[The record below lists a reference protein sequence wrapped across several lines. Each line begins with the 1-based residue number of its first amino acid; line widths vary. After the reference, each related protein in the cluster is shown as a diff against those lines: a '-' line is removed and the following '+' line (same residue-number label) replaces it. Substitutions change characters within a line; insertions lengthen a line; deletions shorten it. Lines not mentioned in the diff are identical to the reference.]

1 MVDGRAVCEGEDG
14 DGRAGIMIPEMTRIE
29 RAWGKRG
36 GERSRIHLDDDI
48 STLTTYLGTYPVSFI
63 LVLV

>member
-1 MVDGRAVCEGEDG
+1 MRRRGWGWQGRDDDTRNDQDRKGVGKEG
-14 DGRAGIMIPEMTRIE
+14 
-29 RAWGKRG
+29 G